1 MESAGPAMQMAQLAG
16 RDLQTFGRG
25 LEQAGNA
32 YQGYQDRLK
41 AEAEAS
47 DLKARDAGVVRS
59 LTTLLHDKG
68 TGYLRTKGAA
78 ALDGHAD
85 VASRVDQIAESFA
98 NGLDDPK
105 RRQEFL
111 DLARQRATAAL
122 SQIEQHA
129 ANETKA
135 YGLEASAM
143 RAETASQSAVSSFN
157 PMPGADNTAFRQ
169 AMGTVHAELEYQGVN
184 RHGLKGPELEQFIKD
199 GIGATKAGLV
209 QHLVANDQNDAA
221 ERVFKSMRDGGELKP
236 DLADKLQVLIESSRG
251 KGDAIRAAHDIAAEG
266 GTIGEQ
272 EKKLYARYDRGDFG
286 QGKRGSETYEMALGN
301 LRAEATQREH
311 ERVQVNNQI
320 LGGVLS
326 QKLARPNMTMAQLP
340 ASVLARMKTDFQFGK
355 AIDSMFG
362 DTSADPVVNAEAY
375 YNVFSHLGDGSD
387 LDLSTRPDTDV
398 FTFRKVLGDKVFDQ
412 KLVPLIATLRR
423 REANQPNKDPANVD
437 LPKLNTMIEERL
449 AGVAPELVKPK
460 TSEDK
465 ARRGAILRTVHDDVR
480 AGQVQAGEVFDQGKL
495 SSAVDRAFMQQSPMQ
510 SWTNPFRNA
519 IGAPPASG
527 TMLKMKV
534 GDIPAAARKGIE
546 AAFRE
551 RGITNPDDQ
560 MMLTQYWK
568 TYGRR

>member
-1 MESAGPAMQMAQLAG
+1 MQMAQLAG

-59 LTTLLHDKG
+59 LTTLLYDKG
-68 TGYLRTKGAA
+68 TGYLNTKGAA

-129 ANETKA
+129 ANETKT

-236 DLADKLQVLIESSRG
+236 DLADKLQMLIESSRG

-301 LRAEATQREH
+301 LRAAATQREH

-326 QKLARPNMTMAQLP
+326 QKLARPSMTMAQLP

-355 AIDSMFG
+355 AIDGMFG
-362 DTSADPVVNAEAY
+362 DASTDPVVNAEAY

-387 LDLSTRPDTDV
+387 LDLSTRPDTEV
-398 FTFRKVLGDKVFDQ
+398 MLFRKTLGEKVFDT
-412 KLVPLIATLRR
+412 KLVPLLATLRR

-437 LPKLNTMIEERL
+437 LPKLNALIGERL
-449 AGVAPELVKPK
+449 AGLAPELLKPK
-460 TSEDK
+460 STED
-465 ARRGAILRTVHDDVR
+465 AGRRGAILQTAHDAVREAQMR
-480 AGQVQAGEVFDQGKL
+480 AGAVFNQDEMSKE
-495 SSAVDRAFMQQSPMQ
+495 VDRLFLQQSPVQ
-510 SWTNPFRNA
+510 SWRNITRA
-519 IGAPPASG
+519 WSGEPPVSG
-527 TMLKMKV
+527 TMLGMKV
-534 GDIPAAARKGIE
+534 SDIPREARKGIE
-546 AAFRE
+546 NGLRA
-551 RGITNPDDQ
+551 RGITDPDDQ
-560 MMLTQYWK
+560 LILTQYWK
-568 TYGRR
+568 THGKQ